1 MAIQAR
7 TEFAAA
13 LNQLASEKGVDV
25 AVIIEAIEQA
35 ALAAYRKDLSL
46 RGEEIPEDFESFTT
60 KIDSA
65 TGEISIFRGEENITP
80 PGFARIAAQTAKQV
94 IMQRLHEAEKSAIT
108 EEYEK
113 KIGTIISGMVQRQE
127 GNTYFVD
134 LGRAEGVF
142 PISEQTRGEYLHVG
156 QRLKFYIK
164 EIREGKRGPEVVV
177 SRADPN
183 LVKGLFAM
191 EVPEISTGAVVVKEI
206 AREAGSR
213 TKIAAI
219 STQSGVDPVGSLVG
233 QKGVRVQAVMSELG
247 EERIDIIT
255 YSEDPARFIASAL
268 SPAKDVVVT
277 LEDKD
282 GERIAKVKI
291 PDSQLSLAIGK
302 GGQNVR
308 LAAKLTGWKIDIEGT
323 GPSFTE
329 VAEDKEGTKEIKE
342 GVSKAPAQAVADALE
357 EADEAIEAGDQPL
370 PKDETA
376 ATEGREGVVEK
387 VEEEIAKAAEEE
399 SLDGAIVEEPM
410 AEEVV
415 AAAPVAEADI
425 VEEDAKSEE
434 SEKEKL
440 DRGKGSLDE
449 EGAERGDLIGDR
461 LAKEEETAPVNTS
474 ETPNV
479 TDQEPPFEEKS
490 EPEEKSDKG

>member
-1 MAIQAR
+1 MPIQAR

-25 AVIIEAIEQA
+25 NVILEAIQTA

-46 RGEEIPEDFESFTT
+46 RGEEIPEDFEELTAQ
-60 KIDSA
+60 IDSV
-65 TGEISIFRGEENITP
+65 TGEITIHRGEENITP

-113 KIGTIISGMVQRQE
+113 KVGAVISGMIQRQE

-142 PISEQTRGEYLHVG
+142 PFPEQTRGEYYHQG

-177 SRADPN
+177 SRSDAN

-191 EVPEISTGAVVVKEI
+191 EVPEISTGAVEI
-206 AREAGSR
+206 KDVAREAGSR

-233 QKGVRVQAVMSELG
+233 QKGVRVQAVMNELG
-247 EERIDIIT
+247 EERIDIIPF
-255 YSEDPARFIASAL
+255 SEEPERFIASAL
-268 SPAKDVVVT
+268 SPAKDVTVAI
-277 LEDKD
+277 EEKD
-282 GERIAKVKI
+282 GEKVAKVKV
-291 PDSQLSLAIGK
+291 SANQLSLAIGK

-323 GPSFTE
+323 G
-329 VAEDKEGTKEIKE
+329 EGTAEVKE
-342 GVSKAPAQAVADALE
+342 GVSQAPAQAAAEAVEKAE
-357 EADEAIEAGDQPL
+357 ESLEAGTQPE
-370 PKDETA
+370 PTDETA
-376 ATEGREGVVEK
+376 EKEGRAAVVEGVEEGVTK
-387 VEEEIAKAAEEE
+387 VEEEESTNGAAP
-399 SLDGAIVEEPM
+399 EEPTG
-410 AEEVV
+410 EEASEAV
-415 AAAPVAEADI
+415 AAAEADI
-425 VEEDAKSEE
+425 EADDKEPEAEKLAKDEGSFEEDTDKQRGDVVATEQPSEE
-434 SEKEKL
+434 E
-440 DRGKGSLDE
+440 
-449 EGAERGDLIGDR
+449 
-461 LAKEEETAPVNTS
+461 APTVANTS
-474 ETPNV
+474 ETPDV
-479 TDQEPPFEEKS
+479 SDAEPPFEETN
-490 EPEEKSDKG
+490 EPEDQNKK